1 MGLPTLSS
9 PPPSER
15 EGVIVVMDANRNK
28 SNVDA
33 LEWAL
38 KNVVR
43 PRDAVVVLGVLYDIG
58 RKNFSCF
65 PLNRG
70 ISISGICM

>member
-15 EGVIVVMDANRNK
+15 EAVIVVMDANRNK

-38 KNVVR
+38 NNVVR

-65 PLNRG
+65 RLNMG